1 MYHLHRII
9 LFIILIKHWTLNT
22 ETQRHIFLIPTLGPQ
37 NCSFLLFH
45 YIVFWFVNKHCVKSV
60 RIRSFSDPYF
70 PRFKL
75 ITGRY
80 SISLRIQ
87 SESGKMR
94 TRKTPNTDTFHAVK
108 DLSSH
113 FLPANS
119 SAPCYRNVVH
129 AQPFPLTEYIQ
140 LDRPIR

>member
-60 RIRSFSDPYF
+60 RIRSFSNPYF
-70 PRFKL
+70 PRFTL
-75 ITGRY
+75 INERY

-87 SESGKMR
+87 SESGKMC
-94 TRKTPNTDTFHAVK
+94 TRKTPNTDKSFTQWKIYLAISH
-108 DLSSH
+108 LSVPL
-113 FLPANS
+113 FLVTEILFMHNP
-119 SAPCYRNVVH
+119 
-129 AQPFPLTEYIQ
+129 PL
-140 LDRPIR
+140 

>member
-60 RIRSFSDPYF
+60 RIRSFSNPYF

-75 ITGRY
+75 ITERY

-87 SESGKMR
+87 SESGKMC
-94 TRKTPNTDTFHAVK
+94 TRKTPN
-108 DLSSH
+108 LSSH
-113 FLPANS
+113 FSPAS
-119 SAPCYRNVVH
+119 SSVPCYRNIVH
-129 AQPFPLTEYIQ
+129 AQPSPLTEYIL
-140 LDRPIR
+140 LDRPLR